1 MPSKFRPIMLLGLGE
16 YGSIIAQE
24 IFSSLDEKDKNL
36 SQIISCLTFN
46 ESGVFSDFKTKK
58 NIFTCDGLN
67 PDLNSLK
74 FKENYEIIQKYESEF
89 ESVLSESIDNIRNQ
103 EIKSRLRTDYEIEDT
118 ISLFIFSS
126 LSDTLGSI
134 SIVLFL
140 YYINRLFT
148 ERFNAVQIEKNVFG
162 FFPDLFNDYKS
173 NNYAYAR
180 SYACLQELDFLGDNP
195 THILSQGFLY
205 DYIYLF
211 TESNEK
217 GESIGTYKDMIPM
230 ITEVLFSLLTGEIT
244 SENLDMTHIN
254 NVEGKTP
261 RYNSFGLTK
270 LIFPIDN
277 IMKGITDFLTYN
289 FLNHKI
295 SNKNYELI
303 ENEEDIDKW
312 LNEAEESGE
321 IAVDTE
327 TSSLDPHQAK
337 LVGISFST
345 KIGKACYIPIGH
357 TKGKNLEEK
366 KVIKKIKPVFIWRP
380 LNRAVLLSQENSST
394 LFFSFYLFGRL
405 LLFPAG

>member
-162 FFPDLFNDYKS
+162 THNTQQI
-173 NNYAYAR
+173 
-180 SYACLQELDFLGDNP
+180 CLKKK
-195 THILSQGFLY
+195 T
-205 DYIYLF
+205 
-211 TESNEK
+211 
-217 GESIGTYKDMIPM
+217 M
-230 ITEVLFSLLTGEIT
+230 
-244 SENLDMTHIN
+244 
-254 NVEGKTP
+254 NVWPG
-261 RYNSFGLTK
+261 
-270 LIFPIDN
+270 
-277 IMKGITDFLTYN
+277 
-289 FLNHKI
+289 
-295 SNKNYELI
+295 
-303 ENEEDIDKW
+303 
-312 LNEAEESGE
+312 
-321 IAVDTE
+321 
-327 TSSLDPHQAK
+327 
-337 LVGISFST
+337 
-345 KIGKACYIPIGH
+345 
-357 TKGKNLEEK
+357 
-366 KVIKKIKPVFIWRP
+366 
-380 LNRAVLLSQENSST
+380 LLSLQGGSRTS
-394 LFFSFYLFGRL
+394 YLVQK
-405 LLFPAG
+405 